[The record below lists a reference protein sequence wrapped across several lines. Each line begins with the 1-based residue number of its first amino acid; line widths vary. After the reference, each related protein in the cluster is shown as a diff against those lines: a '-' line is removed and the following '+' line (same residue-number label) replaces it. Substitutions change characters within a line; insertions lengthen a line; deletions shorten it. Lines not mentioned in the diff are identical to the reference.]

1 MWGSEIC
8 AGGEA
13 PKPIPKSMFETFEMA
28 DAQALLDPVDAAS
41 VQEEL
46 CEEVVDQ
53 HGFFEP

>member
-1 MWGSEIC
+1 MV
-8 AGGEA
+8 
-13 PKPIPKSMFETFEMA
+13 
-28 DAQALLDPVDAAS
+28 DAQTLLDPVDAAS